1 MSQCNE
7 KAHAC
12 GSRREF
18 LVRTLTAAGGAMV
31 GLSIAANAADA
42 PATPPVAAT
51 TTTTT
56 TTTTATSSDVILEL
70 SAHPALAKIGGSE
83 IIDSPAGKILV
94 MRTGQ
99 DTFAATSAICTHKK
113 GPLTYDAKSGK
124 IVCDTHGALFSTDGK
139 VVEGPAKIDLKSYVS
154 GPAAVLHLADKPAA
168 TEAAK

>member
-31 GLSIAANAADA
+31 GLSIAANAQDAA

-56 TTTTATSSDVILEL
+56 TTTTATSNDVILEL
-70 SAHPALAKIGGSE
+70 SAHPALAKVGGFE
-83 IIDSPAGKILV
+83 VIDSNAGKILV
-94 MRTGQ
+94 IRTGQ
-99 DTFAATSAICTHKK
+99 DTFAATSAVCTHKK
-113 GPLTYDAKSGK
+113 GPLVYDAASGK
-124 IVCDTHGALFSTDGK
+124 ILCDTHGALFSTDGK
-139 VVEGPAKIDLKSYVS
+139 VVKGPAKIDLKSYVS
-154 GPAAVLHLADKPAA
+154 APAAVLHLADKPAA
-168 TEAAK
+168 PAAK